1 MSDKLAARV
10 RGMISRAVV
19 SLVNDALKM
28 QALQVT
34 MMAGQTPDD
43 AEHFQHYGFTSVPL
57 PGAEGIALAVGG
69 STGHTVVI
77 NVDDRRYRIKPMP
90 GGEVCL
96 YDDLEHKVHL
106 TRDGIVIDGAGQIV
120 RITNTPLTK
129 VESDMQVTGNL
140 QVDGDTAITGDTN
153 MTGKLDV
160 IGDTTLGNTVI
171 GGTFGLGGGLNVPG
185 NLVVGGSI
193 DATLHI
199 STPADVNAGDIT
211 LGTHR
216 HELVTTG
223 TDPSGGPIV

>member
-10 RGMISRAVV
+10 RGMVSRAVV

-77 NVDDRRYRIKPMP
+77 NVDDRRYRIKALP

-129 VESDMQVTGNL
+129 IESDLQVTGNV
-140 QVDGDTAITGDTN
+140 QVDGNTD
-153 MTGKLDV
+153 MTGTLDV
-160 IGDTTLGNTVI
+160 VGDTTLADTTIN
-171 GGTFGLGGGLNVPG
+171 GTFGATNGMTITGDLDVTGR
-185 NLVVGGSI
+185 I
-193 DATLHI
+193 DATQDIETPTDVKAGLISLKLHKHGGV
-199 STPADVNAGDIT
+199 TVGG
-211 LGTHR
+211 GTS
-216 HELVTTG
+216 G
-223 TDPSGGPIV
+223 TSVP

>member
-77 NVDDRRYRIKPMP
+77 NVDDRRYRLRGLP
-90 GGEVCL
+90 GGEVAL
-96 YDDLEHKVHL
+96 YDDMGHKVHL
-106 TRDGIVIDGAGQIV
+106 TRNGIVIDGAGQLV
-120 RITNTPLTK
+120 TITNTPKLR
-129 VESDMQVTGNL
+129 VEANIEATGQIKDL
-140 QVDGDTAITGDTN
+140 CDTA
-153 MTGKLDV
+153 
-160 IGDTTLGNTVI
+160 
-171 GGTFGLGGGLNVPG
+171 GGRTMAQMRATYSGHTHNAPGG
-185 NLVVGGSI
+185 
-193 DATLHI
+193 
-199 STPADVNAGDIT
+199 
-211 LGTHR
+211 
-216 HELVTTG
+216 VTAN
-223 TDPSGGPIV
+223 PNQAV